1 MSCKRSH
8 INFSTFSLKFKRKI
22 CVQKELIH
30 HFKNQIL
37 VTWPTTDLLI
47 LRKWCR
53 FENKITIFLFK
64 TWPTNRFWR
73 KKSYNFHFHKNDVTW
88 PLSASGLLLDEV
100 SGNRNR
106 DMRAFYTHGFRFL
119 NPVSGFLTLI
129 AWSLGSTRY
138 TGSYFA
144 VRSRL
149 QNAPVQ
155 WTTLSANE
163 NEFPRIREQSF
174 PYM

>member
-1 MSCKRSH
+1 MCSERVNSQFQKSH
-8 INFSTFSLKFKRKI
+8 FGHVTNY
-22 CVQKELIH
+22 ELT
-30 HFKNQIL
+30 HFKKMVQ
-37 VTWPTTDLLI
+37 VWKTKSLLFCSRHDPLI
-47 LRKWCR
+47 V
-53 FENKITIFLFK
+53 
-64 TWPTNRFWR
+64 FWR